1 MLGKVSRGD
10 TIIEVLVSFAVFS
23 LVVVSAIIIM
33 NQGVAAAQRSL
44 EITLVRQQIDSQVA
58 MIQRAQQYDLQTW
71 KDIRTNAV
79 DTIGSFSA
87 VTNTACPDSAG
98 LGTGAFFVA
107 ATAGLTDTTRY
118 GASAATYQKAV
129 TYARADV
136 MGDDTALFEPKS
148 YGLWATLVKAE
159 NFAQL
164 SAYDLHIR
172 ACWDSVGT
180 NVPVTIATVVRLY
193 DTE

>member
-23 LVVVSAIIIM
+23 LVVVSALIIM

-44 EITLVRQQIDSQVA
+44 EITLVRQQIDGQVA

-71 KDIRTNAV
+71 KDIRANA
-79 DTIGSFSA
+79 DETITAFTGL
-87 VTNTACPDSAG
+87 TACPEA
-98 LGTGAFFVA
+98 TGVSSKAFFVA
-107 ATAGLTDTTRY
+107 GATGLTDTARY
-118 GASAATYQKAV
+118 PINSTTYQKAV
-129 TYARADV
+129 TFARADV
-136 MGDDTALFEPKS
+136 MGDDMAVFAPKS

-159 NFAQL
+159 NFTQL
-164 SAYDLHIR
+164 PAYDLHIR

-180 NVPVTIATVVRLY
+180 SVPVTIATVVRLY
-193 DTE
+193 DKE